1 VNTLSKTL
9 IAITIFLITPIHGA
23 LAQNTQPP
31 NIIIIF
37 ADDLGIGDI
46 APYGNTLI
54 KTPNLDRMAREGSK
68 LTNFYA
74 SAPVCTASRGGLL
87 MGQYPIRSQLTKD
100 VARPSNKIAIPDN
113 AITIAD
119 TLKQQNYATACIGKW
134 HLGHRPNNW
143 PTAHGFDYFYGVPW
157 SNDMSPFNLY
167 RQSDI
172 IEEKVDQSTLTERY
186 THEAIKF
193 IGKNKDKPF
202 FVYLP
207 HNMPHVPLFVS
218 EKFEHKSKAGLY
230 GDVVQAI
237 DWSVGQIM
245 NTLERLNIDKNTLLI
260 FTSDNGPWFEGS
272 AGEFRNRKGS
282 AWDGGMRVPLL
293 AWQPGKIKAG
303 TTSGAI
309 SMNFDLYPTIVNQT
323 KGTMPTDRIIDGK
336 DIWPLLQGSNK
347 SPHEFLYMF
356 YKNDI
361 AAVRT
366 QKWKLVYSTMY
377 QNWHAKVGR
386 LPYYQPG
393 LLFDME
399 NYPDELYSM
408 TRENPKV
415 AEMLSTLIKEGQK
428 TLEPLGK

>member
-1 VNTLSKTL
+1 MNTLYKIL
-9 IAITIFLITPIHGA
+9 IVIVITLITPIHA
-23 LAQNTQPP
+23 CLAQKIQPP
-31 NIIIIF
+31 NVVIIF

-54 KTPNLDRMAREGSK
+54 KTPNLDRMAKEGAK

-74 SAPVCTASRGGLL
+74 SAPVCTPSRGGLL
-87 MGQYPIRSQLTKD
+87 LGQYPVRNKLTKD

-119 TLKQQNYATACIGKW
+119 SLKQLDYATACIGKW

-157 SNDMSPFNLY
+157 SNDMSPFKLY
-167 RQSDI
+167 RQSEV
-172 IEEKVDQSTLTERY
+172 IEEKVDQTTLTERY
-186 THEAIKF
+186 TQEAIGF
-193 IGKNKDKPF
+193 IEKNKDKPF
-202 FVYLP
+202 FIYLP

-237 DWSVGQIM
+237 DWSVGEIM
-245 NTLERLNIDKNTLLI
+245 HTLERLNLDENTLLI

-272 AGEFRNRKGS
+272 AGQFRNRKGS

-293 AWQPGKIKAG
+293 AWQPGKIEPG

-309 SMNFDLYPTIVNQT
+309 SMNFDLFPTIINQAN
-323 KGTMPTDRIIDGK
+323 GEIPTDRTIDGK
-336 DIWPLLQGSNK
+336 DIWPLLQGSDQ
-347 SPHEFLYMF
+347 SPHDYLYMF
-356 YKNDI
+356 YKDDI

-377 QNWHAKVGR
+377 LNWYAKLGR
-386 LPYYQPG
+386 LPYYKPG

-399 NYPDELYSM
+399 NHPDELYSM
-408 TRENPKV
+408 TRDNPKV
-415 AEMLSTLIKEGQK
+415 VEKLSKLIAEGQK
-428 TLEPLGK
+428 TLEPFGK